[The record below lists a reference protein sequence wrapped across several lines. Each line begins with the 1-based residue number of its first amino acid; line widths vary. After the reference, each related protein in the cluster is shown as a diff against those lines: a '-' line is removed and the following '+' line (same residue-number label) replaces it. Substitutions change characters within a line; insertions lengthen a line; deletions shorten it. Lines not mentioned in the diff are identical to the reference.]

1 MPAAMSIKV
10 PEYLDWK
17 SLFRS
22 DFYSINDF
30 SYECGAHFRFEP
42 GYTQEFCV
50 SFTRKGFLTFNSFR
64 QSHQECNTRVLIE
77 KPGCE
82 FTLQQHGGGSGCG
95 TSFRF
100 SYAAYAALK
109 QKQERSLFFRNPDIF
124 SILLSATPEAEYLYY
139 SILQSLSRGNCCKL
153 EIDGLV
159 IDMLDTIMNQLSEG
173 KEHKEMPEKLIH
185 LSTVERAKEYIMENF
200 MTDMSLFELARNCF
214 VSPFHFSRIFKQF
227 SGYSPYQ
234 YLQLV
239 RLKHAETLLKN
250 TDLPITDVCFRSG
263 FNRLD
268 YFSAAFTK
276 KYHIAPSRYKQFAS

>member
-1 MPAAMSIKV
+1 MSRKL
-10 PEYLDWK
+10 PDYLDWK
-17 SLFRS
+17 SLYNS
-22 DFYSINDF
+22 DFYSVNDF

-42 GYTQEFCV
+42 GYTQEFCI

-64 QSHQECNTRVLIE
+64 QSHQECNTRILIE

-82 FTLQQHGGGSGCG
+82 FTLHHRGGGSGCG

-100 SYAAYAALK
+100 SHEAYAALK
-109 QKQERSLFFRNPDIF
+109 QKQEPSLFFRNPDIF
-124 SILLSATPEAEYLYY
+124 SLLLSATPEVEYLYY
-139 SILQSLSRGNCCKL
+139 TILQSLSLGICSKL

-159 IDMLDTIMNQLSEG
+159 IDMLDTIMNLVGEE
-173 KEHKEMPEKLIH
+173 KERAEMPGKLIH

-200 MTDMSLFELARNCF
+200 MTDISLFELARNCF
-214 VSPFHFSRIFKQF
+214 VSPFHFSRIFKLF

-239 RLKHAETLLKN
+239 RLKHAETLIKN
-250 TDLPITDVCFRSG
+250 TDLPMTDVCFRSG

-276 KYHIAPSRYKQFAS
+276 KYNIAPSRYKQLAG

>member
-1 MPAAMSIKV
+1 MSRKV
-10 PEYLDWK
+10 PDYLDWK
-17 SLFRS
+17 SLYRS
-22 DFYSINDF
+22 DFYSVNDF
-30 SYECGAHFRFEP
+30 SYECGLNFRFEP
-42 GYTQEFCV
+42 GYTQEFCI

-64 QSHQECNTRVLIE
+64 QSHQECNTRILIE

-82 FTLQQHGGGSGCG
+82 FTLHHRGGGSGCG

-100 SYAAYAALK
+100 SSEAYAALK

-124 SILLSATPEAEYLYY
+124 SMLLSATPEAEYLYY
-139 SILQSLSRGNCCKL
+139 SLLQSLSRGNCYKL

-159 IDMLDTIMNQLSEG
+159 
-173 KEHKEMPEKLIH
+173 
-185 LSTVERAKEYIMENF
+185 
-200 MTDMSLFELARNCF
+200 ARNSF

-263 FNRLD
+263 FSRLD

-276 KYHIAPSRYKQFAS
+276 KYNIAPSRYKQLAG